1 MKTGRRRFSL
11 AARRPQPRLVPPG
24 DPRDRG
30 GPAQPLLLVE
40 KLRKYFPITGGVL
53 NRRIGEVKAVDG
65 VSFAV
70 VKGETLGIVG
80 ESGCGKSTL
89 ARLLVGLIRADS
101 GSVVFDGD
109 AVGGPQGIGLR
120 ELRRNLQI
128 VFQDSDASLNPRLPV
143 EESIAYGPR
152 VHGMARVNAKS
163 TAHDL
168 LRRVGLRPDLFAP
181 RYPHELSGGQ
191 KQRVNIARALAL
203 SPRLLILD
211 EAVSALDKSVEAQ
224 VLNLLRYL
232 KTHFNLTYLFISH
245 DLNVVH
251 YIADRVM
258 VMYLGQVVEIG
269 PSDAIFEAP
278 KHPYTRALLESRLAV
293 DPRERIDAPP
303 LTGDP
308 PNPIAPPSGCRFRT
322 RCAFAEE
329 ICAEKAPSLGG
340 WRDAAAHL
348 AACHM
353 MDRLSGHSRAGQ
365 ALPPSAARLKSVE
378 VA

>member
-1 MKTGRRRFSL
+1 L
-11 AARRPQPRLVPPG
+11 AARGARPRVVPPG
-24 DPRDRG
+24 DLRDRG

-40 KLRKYFPITGGVL
+40 SLRKYFPITGGVL

-65 VSFAV
+65 ISFAV
-70 VKGETLGIVG
+70 FKGETLGIVG

-89 ARLLVGLIRADS
+89 ARLLVGLTPSDS
-101 GSVVFDGD
+101 GSIVFDGD
-109 AVGGPQGIGLR
+109 PVGGPRGLSLR

-128 VFQDSDASLNPRLPV
+128 VFQDSDASLNPRLPI

-152 VHGMARVNAKS
+152 VHGTPRIAAKG

-203 SPRLLILD
+203 SPRMLILD
-211 EAVSALDKSVEAQ
+211 EAVSALDKSIEAQ

-232 KTHFNLTYLFISH
+232 KAHFKLTYLFISH

-258 VMYLGQVVEIG
+258 VMYLGEAVEIG
-269 PSDAIFEAP
+269 PADAIFHAP
-278 KHPYTRALLESRLAV
+278 KHPYTRALLDSRLAV
-293 DPRERIDAPP
+293 DPLDRIEAAP

-322 RCAFAEE
+322 RCAFTEE
-329 ICAEKAPSLGG
+329 VCAMKAPNLGA
-340 WRDAAAHL
+340 WHDASAHL

-353 MDRLSGHSRAGQ
+353 TDRQSGHSRAGQ
-365 ALPPSAARLKSVE
+365 ALPPSARPLMAVEAR
-378 VA
+378 A

>member
-1 MKTGRRRFSL
+1 
-11 AARRPQPRLVPPG
+11 VPPV

-40 KLRKYFPITGGVL
+40 KLRKYFPITGGLL
-53 NRRIGEVKAVDG
+53 NRKIGEVKAVDG

-89 ARLLVGLIRADS
+89 ARLLVGLIPADS
-101 GSVVFDGD
+101 GSVIFDGD

-128 VFQDSDASLNPRLPV
+128 VFQDSDASLNPRLPI

-152 VHGMARVNAKS
+152 VHGMARAAAKG
-163 TAHDL
+163 TAYDL

-245 DLNVVH
+245 DLNVVR

-269 PSDAIFEAP
+269 PSDAIFDAP
-278 KHPYTRALLESRLAV
+278 KHPYTRALLESRLAI
-293 DPRERIDAPP
+293 DPRDRIEAPP

-329 ICAEKAPSLGG
+329 ICAEKMPNLGG
-340 WRDAAAHL
+340 WRDASAHL

-365 ALPPSAARLKSVE
+365 ALPRSVPRLKSVE
-378 VA
+378 ARLA

>member
-1 MKTGRRRFSL
+1 MRATMRAFSL
-11 AARRPQPRLVPPG
+11 GARRSRPRLVPPG

-53 NRRIGEVKAVDG
+53 NRKIGEVKAVDG

-89 ARLLVGLIRADS
+89 ARLLVGLIPANS

-109 AVGGPQGIGLR
+109 PVGGPQGIGLR

-128 VFQDSDASLNPRLPV
+128 VFQDSDASLNPRLPI

-152 VHGMARVNAKS
+152 VHGMARAAAKN

-211 EAVSALDKSVEAQ
+211 EAVSALDKSIEAQ

-269 PSDAIFEAP
+269 PSDAIFETP

-293 DPRERIDAPP
+293 DPRDRIEAPP

-329 ICAEKAPSLGG
+329 ICAEKAPLLGG

-353 MDRLSGHSRAGQ
+353 TDRLSGHSRAGQ
-365 ALPPSAARLKSVE
+365 VLPPSAPRLKSVE

>member
-1 MKTGRRRFSL
+1 VKRTFSL
-11 AARRPQPRLVPPG
+11 AVPHPKPVAVPPG

-30 GPAQPLLLVE
+30 GPAQPLLLAE
-40 KLRKYFPITGGVL
+40 DLRKYFSITGGIL
-53 NRRIGEVKAVDG
+53 NRKVGDVKAVDG

-70 VKGETLGIVG
+70 FKGETLGVVG

-89 ARLLVGLIRADS
+89 ARLLVGLITTDS
-101 GSVVFDGD
+101 GSIVFDGD
-109 AVGGPQGIGLR
+109 PIGGPHGLSLR

-128 VFQDSDASLNPRLPV
+128 VFQDSDASLNPRLPI

-152 VHGMARVNAKS
+152 VHGMPRAQAKQA
-163 TAHDL
+163 AHDI
-168 LRRVGLRPDLFAP
+168 LRRVGLRPELFAP

-211 EAVSALDKSVEAQ
+211 ESVSALDKSVEAQ

-232 KTHFNLTYLFISH
+232 KNHFNLTYIFISH

-269 PSDAIFEAP
+269 PSDAIYRAP
-278 KHPYTRALLESRLAV
+278 KHPYTRALLDSRLAV
-293 DPRERIDAPP
+293 DPLDRIEDPP
-303 LTGDP
+303 LTGYP
-308 PNPIAPPSGCRFRT
+308 PNPISPPSGCRFRT
-322 RCAFAEE
+322 RCTFAEE
-329 ICAEKAPSLGG
+329 VCASKMPALDG
-340 WRDAAAHL
+340 WRDSAAHL

-353 MDRLSGHSRAGQ
+353 TDPQSGHSRAGQ
-365 ALPPSAARLKSVE
+365 ALPQSTRSAVAVEARL
-378 VA
+378 A

>member
-1 MKTGRRRFSL
+1 MRGFSLGGRR
-11 AARRPQPRLVPPG
+11 ARPRIVPPG

-53 NRRIGEVKAVDG
+53 NRKIGEVKAVDG

-89 ARLLVGLIRADS
+89 ARLLVGLVSANS

-109 AVGGPQGIGLR
+109 AVGGPHGIGLR

-152 VHGMARVNAKS
+152 VHGMPRAAAKS
-163 TAHDL
+163 TARDL
-168 LRRVGLRPDLFAP
+168 LGRVGLRPELFAP

-251 YIADRVM
+251 FIADRVM

-278 KHPYTRALLESRLAV
+278 NHPYTRALLESRLAV
-293 DPRERIDAPP
+293 DPRDRIDAAP

-329 ICAEKAPSLGG
+329 ICAEKVPSLGG

-353 MDRLSGHSRAGQ
+353 TDRLSGHSRAGQ
-365 ALPPSAARLKSVE
+365 ALPVALRPLNPVE
-378 VA
+378 AQRA